1 MPDLLAGVE
10 FLFHPA
16 TTYDDAVVWHRANV
30 IRARIRHDRVLAV
43 GRGD

>member
-1 MPDLLAGVE
+1 MPDLRAGVE

-16 TTYDDAVVWHRANV
+16 TTYDDAVVRHRATV
-30 IRARIRHDRVLAV
+30 TRAQIPHDRMLAV